1 MWVFIL
7 KYYKV
12 MTVDGREDL
21 FNYTYLNANGYLDK
35 FRAALHAPSMTL
47 PSLAALLKTFDKQ
60 YNLKNFITK
69 NSKGKYCLYYKRT
82 LDRLLGLGPNGRYNV
97 NPALEAILQRWNENE
112 ISRKNYGYEPAN
124 YASDEEDMQKMSD
137 RLANLEEGLN
147 ENPDTL
153 EDYETV
159 RWGRDDAIPFVVFNE
174 IPERVFVGNY
184 RETHGHIEKRLVDRG
199 ILPDNGVYGNDPNLE
214 MTGRYWERLGIM
226 SFWATPKNL
235 RYSITRVVE
244 AISIAGYNI
253 NPSNLVI
260 EIWGRS
266 FTKYIPYRWF
276 FNGTYNML
284 EDMGLRQV
292 EIMDDSNTYFSV
304 VLNDDRRYYADTS
317 GNLMD
322 PIEYHSKVYGKIA
335 EKKMNGKKITITE
348 SQFNELKKKI
358 NEQYFVETEKSK
370 IVAKYLDDN
379 FERGSLPAVGE
390 DGYPKYIGVV
400 GMKFKDGSIAK
411 NMTATQLFYLLQDK
425 FNKIY
430 EDPKQ
435 RDAFLKKIV
444 VDWYYKKVSKNGML
458 SRNNY

>member
-47 PSLAALLKTFDKQ
+47 PNLAALLKTFDKQ

-112 ISRKNYGYEPAN
+112 ISRKNCGYEPAN

-137 RLANLEEGLN
+137 RMANLEEGLN

-153 EDYETV
+153 EDYETI
-159 RWGRDDAIPFVVFNE
+159 RWGRNDAIPFVVFNE

-184 RETHGHIEKRLVDRG
+184 GETHGHIEKRLIDRG
-199 ILPDNGVYGNDPNLE
+199 ILPDHGVYSNDTNLE
-214 MTGRYWERLGIM
+214 MTGRYWEDPRIM

-235 RYSITRVVE
+235 RYSITRVVD
-244 AISIAGYNI
+244 AISNAGYNI

-260 EIWGRS
+260 EIWGRG
-266 FTKYIPYRWF
+266 FAKYIPYRWF
-276 FNGTYNML
+276 FNGTYDML

-292 EIMDDSNTYFSV
+292 EIMDGSNTYFSV

-358 NEQYFVETEKSK
+358 NEQYFVETEKAK

-444 VDWYYKKVSKNGML
+444 VDWYYKKISKNGML